1 MPIANVQIVKG
12 RSAADRQL
20 LITRVTQAIVDSL
33 NVDPQTVRVLVTE
46 IDAENWGVGG
56 IAKFALPPS
65 ST

>member
-12 RSAADRQL
+12 RSPADRQL
-20 LITRVTQAIVDSL
+20 LIARVTQAIVDSL
-33 NVDPQTVRVLVTE
+33 NVDPNSVRVLVTE

-56 IAKFALPPS
+56 IAKSVLPPS